1 VQTSL
6 FAWSRT
12 PSTPNDLP
20 SNPGSV
26 PIDHTAAYSFASV
39 NLPYGLLPEPR
50 QDRLVSSQSDFSGP
64 PWTHPDHIPPTI
76 RTSHQCPERL
86 RVFGYQ
92 CKGITPA

>member
-1 VQTSL
+1 
-6 FAWSRT
+6 SRT
-12 PSTPNDLP
+12 PSAPNDLP

-26 PIDHTAAYSFASV
+26 PIDHTAAYSFASA
-39 NLPYGLLPEPR
+39 NLPYGLLPEPC

-64 PWTHPDHIPPTI
+64 PRICLDHIPPTI
-76 RTSHQCPERL
+76 RTSHQGPERL

>member
-1 VQTSL
+1 
-6 FAWSRT
+6 T
-12 PSTPNDLP
+12 PSVPNDLP
-20 SNPGSV
+20 SNPGSI
-26 PIDHTAAYSFASV
+26 PIDHTATYSLASA

-64 PWTHPDHIPPTI
+64 SRICLDHIPPTT
-76 RTSHQCPERL
+76 RTSHQGPERL